1 MEEIETTGGEFNL
14 HEAAE
19 EIISNDSQST
29 STDDSASLD
38 GQADEAA
45 TEVSEEKELSPEDIL
60 KQVAEQKEDPA
71 QFAELLKGVNSLGM
85 IRNGLP
91 VNVDSPEQLKEL
103 IQKGFDYT
111 QKTME
116 HAEAVKA
123 REAEFQQKESSF
135 KELEGQLA
143 QKEQEIQQTIFTNQ
157 IMGAIVQDLQAEDPE
172 LFAHLDA
179 LYRKKENAYMAQRP
193 LQKEFEG
200 KISELEKKLSSF
212 ETQKQTEELGK
223 IKQGWESEL
232 SDVQTKFAASI
243 SKLGVKPDWDKVKK
257 AWTADATN
265 SMTVEQA
272 FYAVHGKDIVAAN
285 ESYKKLLQTK
295 TKTQEKLLGRTGVN
309 GGQRGQEPTIE
320 ASGLGDYSSI
330 LRQASA
336 TM

>member
-1 MEEIETTGGEFNL
+1 MDEIETTGGEFNL

-19 EIISNDSQST
+19 EVLAEGESSLASA
-29 STDDSASLD
+29 DDSSLE
-38 GQADEAA
+38 GQADASQQ
-45 TEVSEEKELSPEDIL
+45 TSEGKELSPEEIL

-71 QFAELLKGVNSLGM
+71 QFADLLKGVNGLGM

-91 VNVDSPEQLKEL
+91 VSVESPEQLKEL

-116 HAEAVKA
+116 HAELVKA
-123 REAEFQQKESSF
+123 KEVEFQQKEASF
-135 KELEGQLA
+135 KEVETQLA

-157 IMGAIVQDLQAEDPE
+157 IMGALIEEMQTEDPE

-179 LYRKKENAYMAQRP
+179 LFRKKEHAYLAQRP
-193 LQKEFEG
+193 LQKQFEG
-200 KISELEKKLSSF
+200 KIGELEKKLSGL
-212 ETQKQTEELGK
+212 EQQKQSEELGK

-232 SDVQTKFAASI
+232 SDVQTRLAASI
-243 SKLGVKPDWDKVKK
+243 SKLGVKPDWNKVKQ

-265 SMTVEQA
+265 SMSVEQA

-295 TKTQEKLLGRTGVN
+295 TKTQASLLGRTGVSG
-309 GGQRGQEPTIE
+309 GGQRGQEVTIE
-320 ASGLGDYSSI
+320 APVGEYGSI